1 MTLPPTL
8 NREERELLVR
18 EGSADVVYA
27 ELGRV
32 IEEFFEYAARRCQP
46 RAVKRV
52 MTGFELVAD
61 LTSLRGELAAR
72 LVAQWSAVGGL
83 SDLAATAT
91 IAIPAAALE
100 ACTSVPASWR
110 IVAAPIASGFWDAVL
125 SEAGRQDR
133 AAMVLMAPVV
143 PGAEALGVLL
153 DLLDS
158 DPMFGATAARV
169 QCWDGCCLQ
178 SVARLGGGAPVWIP
192 MAVLADLPAHELLG
206 DVLSPYMALAP
217 VVLTDFGDVTRPLD
231 SLSGMV
237 IQRLIAARRC
247 GFRTALANRAVVR
260 VMGAACDRPA
270 ENPVGLSR
278 TATIRLRDMEP
289 EFGGNPLEWRGGSLE
304 LFEKLTGQLLRSASG
319 GRPSLLLDMR
329 NVRAT
334 FNGTTAA
341 ALGAAYGLH
350 RTRPAWDIAVL
361 AHPAGAGFHDFA
373 AMFPGW
379 PVYTSAAPSGFTAAL
394 RLSQPWHIEEMV
406 DLHLAA
412 RLNAYLMLDTI
423 AWDVQYVAP
432 AHLDGTWRFLSAAA
446 DGLLFISEFSR
457 QRFRARF
464 PEGAGTARPPSAIS
478 HSIQRTTR
486 GRNCSMRPR
495 TTTSSSSA
503 IISITRMSSAT
514 VGALASAFPFQRI
527 EALGPSPFR
536 SPRIASHPSGTLA
549 EIDMHRLYAAA
560 KLVVFPSF
568 YEGFGLPVVTAL
580 AYGRTLCA
588 RESPVLT
595 EVAAQCR
602 PRGRV
607 IPYRQR
613 DELIDIVG
621 RLLHG
626 LSTRELPRRRGPEW
640 PRAEIVG
647 TDGRRARALSAVA
660 DPVGF
665 SRGVALA
672 R

>member
-1 MTLPPTL
+1 
-8 NREERELLVR
+8 
-18 EGSADVVYA
+18 
-27 ELGRV
+27 
-32 IEEFFEYAARRCQP
+32 
-46 RAVKRV
+46 

-91 IAIPAAALE
+91 IAIPPAALE

-217 VVLTDFGDVTRPLD
+217 VVLTDFGDVTPPLD

-350 RTRPAWDIAVL
+350 RTKPAWDIAVL

-464 PEGAGTARPPSAIS
+464 PKALERPSAVCHLS
-478 HSIQRTTR
+478 FDPADYTR
-486 GRNCSMRPR
+486 PELLDAPDDDYILVVGNHLDHKDVG
-495 TTTSSSSA
+495 
-503 IISITRMSSAT
+503 AT

-536 SPRIASHPSGTLA
+536 SPRIASHPSGSLA
-549 EIDMHRLYAAA
+549 ESDMHRLYAAA

-607 IPYRQR
+607 IPYRHR

-626 LSTRELPRRRGPEW
+626 RSTRELPVGAALNGHA
-640 PRAEIVG
+640 PRSWAQMGVELERFLQSLIQSASAEAWRLRDDLVSQAMAYR
-647 TDGRRARALSAVA
+647 TVHR
-660 DPVGF
+660 
-665 SRGVALA
+665 
-672 R
+672 